1 MIPKEL
7 LQFAGIENAALI
19 IGVLEH
25 IEVWNPQLYQE
36 YKRTQG
42 ESYEDVAQRVFTR

>member
-1 MIPKEL
+1 VID
-7 LQFAGIENAALI
+7 NAALI

-36 YKRTQG
+36 YERSQG
-42 ESYEDVAQRVFTR
+42 ESYEEVAHRVFTL